1 MSLNFLPFYSFTFLL
16 FYFFTFKSLFTFLIY
31 NDSAHTLDG
40 NLCGAIF
47 ANLYG
52 LLSRSWE
59 EFALLLRL
67 IHEDVYC
74 LACKHRQRELKSL
87 RL

>member
-1 MSLNFLPFYSFTFLL
+1 MSSIFYLFTFLPFY
-16 FYFFTFKSLFTFLIY
+16 LFTFLIY
-31 NDSAHTLDG
+31 NDSAHTLDS

-59 EFALLLRL
+59 EFTLLLRL
-67 IHEDVYC
+67 IYEDVYC